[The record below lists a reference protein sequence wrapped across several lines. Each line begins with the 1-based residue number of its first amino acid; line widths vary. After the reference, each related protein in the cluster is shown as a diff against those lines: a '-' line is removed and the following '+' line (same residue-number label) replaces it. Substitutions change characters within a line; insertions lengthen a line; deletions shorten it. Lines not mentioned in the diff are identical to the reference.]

1 MAGFCLIN
9 RKKKKVINLQK
20 KKNTLEDLIIINKNQ
35 TSRSCLV
42 N

>member
-9 RKKKKVINLQK
+9 RKKEKVINLR